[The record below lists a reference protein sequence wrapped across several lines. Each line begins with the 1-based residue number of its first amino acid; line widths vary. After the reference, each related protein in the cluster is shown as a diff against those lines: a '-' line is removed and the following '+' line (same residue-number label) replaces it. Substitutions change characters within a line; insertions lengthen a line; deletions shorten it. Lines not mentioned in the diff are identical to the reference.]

1 MEKKKKTNKSDEALT
16 GMLQSWRR
24 NNISILLLAKQ
35 VHTELSKS
43 WYINMVFK
51 MKPLCFNN
59 KKRDYYIL

>member
-1 MEKKKKTNKSDEALT
+1 METNLSDEDLT
-16 GMLQSWRR
+16 GMLQSCRR

-43 WYINMVFK
+43 RYINMEFK

-59 KKRDYYIL
+59 KKRVYYFL